1 MPGGVPVVSGI
12 ATTFEDEASKA
23 DHFQRHGS
31 DFGAKTAD
39 EYEKMARDFLNA
51 PLDASVG
58 NVLECVRRGNGDT
71 IRSDTTSEA
80 FAIMRRDG
88 TIRTFY
94 KPKVAWHGY
103 CANLFY
109 FQAECAK

>member
-1 MPGGVPVVSGI
+1 VSGI

-39 EYEKMARDFLNA
+39 EYEKMARDFLNV
-51 PLDASVG
+51 PLDVFAGS
-58 NVLECVRRGNGDT
+58 VLECTRRGNGDT
-71 IRSDTTSEA
+71 IRFDTITEA

-88 TIRTFY
+88 IIRTFY
-94 KPKVAWHGY
+94 KPDVAWHGY
-103 CANLFY
+103 RTSLLY
-109 FQAECAK
+109 FQAECAR